1 MRKPIKK
8 APARKRKGYDSG
20 GWVDP
25 TGDQLADTHNR
36 TKAAQGGM
44 THEQNERYIAAR
56 GAMVS
61 AQANERGSST
71 AAGDDKLW
79 GTRGRTVELGRADYP
94 GFKKGGK
101 VKKVIRKR

>member
-1 MRKPIKK
+1 MRKPVK
-8 APARKRKGYDSG
+8 KRKGYDSG

-36 TKAAQGGM
+36 TKAAQGGNM

-61 AQANERGSST
+61 AKANERGSPT
-71 AAGDDKLW
+71 AAGDYNLW